1 MASHYE
7 LLDVP
12 VDASREEIR
21 RAYLR
26 QARRHHPDAHSGSGR
41 EIVEEA
47 QRRMEAVNAAWA
59 VLGDPARRRDYDA
72 EIGLRPVRS
81 PSPSGPQ
88 EQPGT
93 TFPAWFEPDDTPAA
107 HLEED
112 PVDRTRPKTPAD
124 VFVFLPVGLVAL
136 AVVLFALSMVL
147 QSPGLYA
154 GSLVLVPVA
163 VVAFLATPLVTM
175 LGRSRRPGRRHRPD

>member
-12 VDASREEIR
+12 VDASHEEIR
-21 RAYLR
+21 RAYHR
-26 QARRHHPDAHSGSGR
+26 QARRHHPDAHSGSGQ

-47 QRRMEAVNAAWA
+47 HRRMEAINAAWA
-59 VLGDPARRRDYDA
+59 VLGDPARRRAYDA
-72 EIGLRPVRS
+72 EIGLRPLPPAAAR
-81 PSPSGPQ
+81 PDGDRATP
-88 EQPGT
+88 
-93 TFPAWFEPDDTPAA
+93 FPAWFEPDETPAA

-112 PVDRTRPKTPAD
+112 PVDRSRPRTPAD

-136 AVVLFALSMVL
+136 AVGLFALSMVL

-163 VVAFLATPLVTM
+163 LVAFVATPLVSM
-175 LGRSRRPGRRHRPD
+175 LGRPKRQRPH

>member
-1 MASHYE
+1 MASYYE

-12 VDASREEIR
+12 VDASHEEIR
-21 RAYLR
+21 RAYHR
-26 QARRHHPDAHSGSGR
+26 QARRHHPDAHSGSGT

-47 QRRMEAVNAAWA
+47 HRRMEAINAAWA
-59 VLGDPARRRDYDA
+59 VLGDPARRRAYDA
-72 EIGLRPVRS
+72 EIGLRPM
-81 PSPSGPQ
+81 PSPAARPDAKRAT
-88 EQPGT
+88 P
-93 TFPAWFEPDDTPAA
+93 FPEWFEPDETPAA

-112 PVDRTRPKTPAD
+112 PVDRSRPKTPAD

-136 AVVLFALSMVL
+136 AVGLFALSMVL

-163 VVAFLATPLVTM
+163 LVAFVATPLVTM
-175 LGRSRRPGRRHRPD
+175 FGRSKRHPPG

>member
-12 VDASREEIR
+12 VDASHEEIR
-21 RAYLR
+21 RAYHR
-26 QARRHHPDAHSGSGR
+26 QARRHHPDAHSASGQ
-41 EIVEEA
+41 EIVAEA
-47 QRRMEAVNAAWA
+47 HRRMEAVNAAWA
-59 VLGDPARRRDYDA
+59 VLGDPARRRAYDA
-72 EIGLRPVRS
+72 EIGLRPL
-81 PSPSGPQ
+81 PSAAAP
-88 EQPGT
+88 PGDRAAP
-93 TFPAWFEPDDTPAA
+93 FPEWFEPDVTPAA

-112 PVDRTRPKTPAD
+112 PVDRSRPRTPAD

-136 AVVLFALSMVL
+136 AVGLFALSMVL

-163 VVAFLATPLVTM
+163 LVAFVATPLVTM
-175 LGRSRRPGRRHRPD
+175 LGRPKRQRPQ